1 MKLSFIIGL
10 ILSCTSFTISACTSD
25 ADCDTS
31 KPERCVD
38 PPASCSGCTAKSLE
52 VIILPIFNEI
62 PFEHTVALGGSSHG
76 DNNCGCTR
84 LNLPTKTFNIDKLI
98 FSDGYNGKDFSIDKI
113 PSQEIKET
121 FSYSEPNYIDPPA
134 TCVYP

>member
-1 MKLSFIIGL
+1 MKLFFIIAL
-10 ILSCTSFTISACTSD
+10 ICSSFLPLASACTTD

-38 PPASCSGCTAKSLE
+38 PPPTCSGCTTKNIE
-52 VIILPIFNEI
+52 VIILPSFNEI
-62 PFEHTVALGGSSHG
+62 PFGHTVALGGSSHG
-76 DNNCGCTR
+76 SNSCGCTR
-84 LNLPTKTFNIDKLI
+84 LNLPTKTINIDKLI
-98 FSDGYNGKDFSIDKI
+98 FSGEYNGKNFSIDKI

-121 FSYSEPNYIDPPA
+121 FAYSDPNYTDPPA